1 MCGFCIFM
9 AHNIT
14 ERISSHSDY
23 GSFTWYLYSN
33 QKRWQHLLPCFH
45 HLSEKHISLGSFTTE
60 ELASRTYREA
70 RLILDHAEIT
80 LSEYSLFSCLSH
92 DKFVCL
98 INFRDNGI
106 YFKTPIYLRR
116 KYFEYHMSATEI
128 LKFDRDDLFF
138 YASKK
143 IQKKAVISSSATT
156 EASTA
161 SCPATASVRFL
172 STAETTA

>member
-1 MCGFCIFM
+1 M

-14 ERISSHSDY
+14 ERISPHSDY

-33 QKRWQHLLPCFH
+33 QKDGSTYYRASITYLK
-45 HLSEKHISLGSFTTE
+45 KHISLGSFATE

-70 RLILDHAEIT
+70 RLILDHTEIT

-161 SCPATASVRFL
+161 SCRATASVRFL

>member
-1 MCGFCIFM
+1 M

-14 ERISSHSDY
+14 ERISSLRLWQLYLVSIQQPKD
-23 GSFTWYLYSN
+23 GSTYYRASITYL
-33 QKRWQHLLPCFH
+33 K
-45 HLSEKHISLGSFTTE
+45 KHISLGSFATE

-70 RLILDHAEIT
+70 RLILDHTEIT

-161 SCPATASVRFL
+161 SCRATASVRFL